1 MKIFLYILSILFLLI
16 GMYLVISSWY
26 FIWISYVKKQ
36 NVGSLVPLVAG
47 VLVMIGLILYP
58 QNDVK
63 KLCWIGL
70 LIDPGG
76 IPGILYTVWQIHKDK
91 HK

>member
-1 MKIFLYILSILFLLI
+1 
-16 GMYLVISSWY
+16 MYLVISSWY
-26 FIWISYVKKQ
+26 FVWLSYVKKQ
-36 NVGSLVPLVAG
+36 YVGSLVPLVAG

-63 KLCWIGL
+63 KFCWIGL

-76 IPGILYTVWQIHKDK
+76 IPGILYTVWRIHKDK

>member
-1 MKIFLYILSILFLLI
+1 MKIFLYVLSILFLLI

-26 FIWISYVKKQ
+26 FVWISYVKKQ
-36 NVGSLVPLVAG
+36 YVGSLVPLAAG

-63 KLCWIGL
+63 KFCWIGL